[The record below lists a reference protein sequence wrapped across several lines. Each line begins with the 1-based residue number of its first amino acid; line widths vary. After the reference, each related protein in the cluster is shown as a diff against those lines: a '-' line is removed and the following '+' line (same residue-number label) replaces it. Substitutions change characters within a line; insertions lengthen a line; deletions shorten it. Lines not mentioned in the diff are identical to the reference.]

1 MSLLKEDKVAPELG
15 MGGKNSKTQRRFYKS
30 PSTKSSVG
38 GGGGM
43 GADLD
48 HTRGAPFMPAGNN
61 AFLTQ
66 EINNSS
72 TKKILKNKRQSVN
85 PSLPSLD
92 TGFGQGR
99 NDNQNST
106 QNVKNL
112 RKQTLNIQST
122 RNIDDQTKMTLD

>member
-85 PSLPSLD
+85 PSLPSLPAFPGHWLRSRPQRQPKFHPKREKPAKTD
-92 TGFGQGR
+92 PEHPI
-99 NDNQNST
+99 NS
-106 QNVKNL
+106 KH
-112 RKQTLNIQST
+112 R
-122 RNIDDQTKMTLD
+122 